1 MLLPGWDEDQAC
13 QGEIFVLSHGK
24 RNNSSKEEKEEG
36 PGEVTGR
43 PGGPHSRSPASSV
56 FQKLSY
62 LLVGVRPV
70 KAQEEV
76 GGLTMQKEVGCP
88 EWDGEALDG
97 VAEVKRGPEVLGISV
112 CKDVLQGKGGAQSRA
127 WLDPPTPRPRQCLAA
142 PTCRGQGPASRL
154 MAFLPSPQQQRDAG
168 GTTQGLARGWVQTGW
183 GEARWCS
190 CLTRR

>member
-13 QGEIFVLSHGK
+13 QGEMFVLSHGK

-43 PGGPHSRSPASSV
+43 PGRPHSRSPASSV

-76 GGLTMQKEVGCP
+76 GGLTMQEEVGCP

-112 CKDVLQGKGGAQSRA
+112 CKDVLQGKGGALRAGPGWTPQHPDPDGVWPHPRAGARDQPADSWLSCHLSSNKEMLVAPPKA
-127 WLDPPTPRPRQCLAA
+127 WLGAGCRQAGVKPDGA
-142 PTCRGQGPASRL
+142 P
-154 MAFLPSPQQQRDAG
+154 
-168 GTTQGLARGWVQTGW
+168 V
-183 GEARWCS
+183 
-190 CLTRR
+190 